1 MLNEKLKEK
10 DAAHAL
16 SVVDLKSVAEVS
28 EERRLEV
35 VRLAEE
41 VKRLREAEKQRLS
54 EVESLRMNGEDL
66 RLKLKEAMNA
76 HDETVKAAK
85 ERELEHE
92 QLVSSLVS
100 EAKCVNRTILDKIS
114 SFFLC
119 PIGGLSFL
127 ILLA

>member
-1 MLNEKLKEK
+1 MTWIFRHLWFQGCTSYAKEK

-16 SVVDLKSVAEVS
+16 SVVDLKSAAEVS

-35 VRLAEE
+35 ARLGKE
-41 VKRLREAEKQRLS
+41 VDT
-54 EVESLRMNGEDL
+54 LRMNGEDL
-66 RLKLKEAMNA
+66 RLKLKEAVNA

-100 EAKCVNRTILDKIS
+100 EAERVNRIILGKIS